1 MPGDHRQLGMCS
13 ISVACRDGSSISDRW
28 SRLSVPASLDKEEQ
42 RREGVDSPQIVALAI
57 LGRPKGNRGNDIVN
71 RPGIAIENSIRRVE
85 STNESLAQ

>member
-28 SRLSVPASLDKEEQ
+28 PRLSVPASLDEEEQ
-42 RREGVDSPQIVALAI
+42 RREGVDSPQIVALA
-57 LGRPKGNRGNDIVN
+57 LGGTKGNRGNNIVN